1 MERLELLP
9 SGKSCRL
16 TRGGFAD
23 AQPMMTRLSA
33 RNILDRAP
41 LSGCHSLWREPSLP
55 YGFPST
61 SVAPNMGIP
70 FVLY

>member
-1 MERLELLP
+1 MVPMMLPVPRIHLGYIPEVLP
-9 SGKSCRL
+9 SV
-16 TRGGFAD
+16 
-23 AQPMMTRLSA
+23 TRLCA
-33 RNILDRAP
+33 QNLLDRAS
-41 LSGCHSLWREPSLP
+41 LSGCHSQWRELSLP

>member
-23 AQPMMTRLSA
+23 AQPMMTRHCDWNL
-33 RNILDRAP
+33 LDRAP
-41 LSGCHSLWREPSLP
+41 LSGCHSLWLELSLP
-55 YGFPST
+55 
-61 SVAPNMGIP
+61 
-70 FVLY
+70 